1 MEDSSQKR
9 KWVSPQIEVYS
20 TKDFLKQ
27 EGYKSMVLISLMMM
41 VVMIVKDSSTARKDS
56 KVFVAKS

>member
-1 MEDSSQKR
+1 MEDSSKKR
-9 KWVSPQIEVYS
+9 KWVSPQIEVYI

-27 EGYKSMVLISLMMM
+27 EGYKGMVLISLMMM
-41 VVMIVKDSSTARKDS
+41 VVRMVKDSSTARKDS

>member
-1 MEDSSQKR
+1 
-9 KWVSPQIEVYS
+9 
-20 TKDFLKQ
+20 
-27 EGYKSMVLISLMMM
+27 MVLISLMMM